1 MKESHSSSNVHHV
14 GIHTL
19 ANGTRVA
26 LAPCEAESVAVGVF
40 ILSGSRHE
48 PPRLA
53 GISHLIEHMLF
64 KGTPTRR
71 PIDIT
76 RAIEGRGGNF
86 NAMTG
91 EEATCYYAHLP
102 DDYLDEAVD
111 ILSDMYLRATIPDD
125 EFEREKQVVIE
136 EIKMYADEPDS
147 VAMENLQRALFPE
160 SSLGRPV
167 AGTPE
172 TLAPMRPDDLRRYI
186 RSHYRAENTVVVV
199 VGSFDEGAA
208 LDLVGRAFSRP
219 RKCRASGAGHPASD
233 ICGSAR
239 PSPSHVSVEKDVQQA
254 QLALGYR
261 TFGVTDPRK
270 YAATVLDAVLGRGM
284 SSRLFQEV
292 REKRGLSYDISSRM
306 QFFSDAGMFT
316 VTAGVDP
323 SKAAKALATTDREL
337 RRVCERR
344 VSAAE
349 LKRTKDFL
357 VGNFR
362 LAHER
367 VTSKLFFYGQTLL
380 AFGRLMLPEEQVEAI
395 RAVTSADVQSVARA
409 VFMPSRRSVSWVVPR
424 QTRG

>member
-1 MKESHSSSNVHHV
+1 MSADRVKV
-14 GIHTL
+14 HTL
-19 ANGTRVA
+19 ANGLRVV

-40 ILSGSRHE
+40 ISSGSRHE
-48 PPRLA
+48 PPRFA
-53 GISHLIEHMLF
+53 GVSHLIEHMLF

-91 EEATCYYAHLP
+91 EEATCYFAHLP

-136 EIKMYADEPDS
+136 EIRMYADEPDS

-167 AGTPE
+167 AGSPE
-172 TLAPMRPDDLRRYI
+172 SLVPLKSADLRRYI
-186 RSHYRAENTVVVV
+186 RSHYRADNTVVVI
-199 VGSFDEGAA
+199 VGSFDGAKA
-208 LDLVGRAFSRP
+208 LDLVGCAFSSLKRH
-219 RKCRASGAGHPASD
+219 RASGIRQLASD
-233 ICGSAR
+233 VRHSAK
-239 PSPSHVSVEKDVQQA
+239 PSPSHVSVEKDVQQT

-261 TFGVTDPRK
+261 AFGVNDPRK
-270 YAATVLDAVLGRGM
+270 YAATVMDAVLGRGM

-323 SKAAKALATTDREL
+323 SKAARTLATTDHEL
-337 RRVCERR
+337 RRICERR

-349 LKRTKDFL
+349 LRRTKDFL

-362 LAHER
+362 LGHEKM
-367 VTSKLFFYGQTLL
+367 TSKLFFYGQTLL
-380 AFGRLMLPEEQVEAI
+380 AFGRLISPEEQIESI
-395 RAVTSADVQSVARA
+395 RAVTSADVQSVAKA
-409 VFMPSRRSVSWVVPR
+409 IFSPARRSVSWVVPR
-424 QTRG
+424 GCAKAP